1 LCSFTPFRPGAAFPL
16 LPCHRLFASRRANH
30 GGHKRGENHMT
41 VFDFA
46 LLINALAHV
55 LNALATFRN
64 TPRRR
69 KMRR

>member
-1 LCSFTPFRPGAAFPL
+1 
-16 LPCHRLFASRRANH
+16 
-30 GGHKRGENHMT
+30 MT
-41 VFDFA
+41 TFDFA

-69 KMRR
+69 RRKARR

>member
-1 LCSFTPFRPGAAFPL
+1 
-16 LPCHRLFASRRANH
+16 
-30 GGHKRGENHMT
+30 MT
-41 VFDFA
+41 TFDIA

-69 KMRR
+69 KKRR